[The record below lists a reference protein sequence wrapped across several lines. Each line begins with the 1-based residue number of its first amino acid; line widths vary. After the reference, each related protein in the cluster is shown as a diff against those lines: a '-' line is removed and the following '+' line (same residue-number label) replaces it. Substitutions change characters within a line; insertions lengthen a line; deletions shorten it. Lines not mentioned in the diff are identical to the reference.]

1 MIIAEII
8 VIIAEIRV
16 RAVAPCTTWIIE
28 IIAEI
33 MVIIAEIRVIIAES
47 CEDSEVCGT

>member
-8 VIIAEIRV
+8 EIIAEIRV
-16 RAVAPCTTWIIE
+16 RAVAPCTTWIRVIIAEIIE

-33 MVIIAEIRVIIAES
+33 IVRIAES